1 MRGFSSGVADQ
12 VSAFVRH
19 REAAGAICD
28 SYRECLHLFDAHCA
42 ERFPGERAVTQ
53 EMVDTWCARR
63 PAELAKSC
71 RSRCYAVVSLVRF
84 LRQRGLTDARDP
96 ELPREREPPA
106 PPHAFTDD
114 ELAAFL
120 AACDSWRP
128 TCNMPRTRALRT
140 KWTLP
145 VLYRLLW
152 SSGIRT
158 TEARLLRRGNV
169 DLAGGVLSIVEG
181 KGRNERLVA
190 LHPSMAAIMREYDA
204 RIDGLMPGR
213 AYFFPN
219 GHDTPLARD
228 WVAKYFRTL
237 WARVSDERATPYMLR
252 HAYAIE
258 NINALV
264 GRGVDGLDGLEL
276 LSRSMGHT
284 SVDVTAQGY
293 YSLVPS
299 LAGLMQRVSGPGFD
313 DVVPEAL

>member
-1 MRGFSSGVADQ
+1 MRGYRSS
-12 VSAFVRH
+12 VSDHIAAFVRH
-19 REAAGAICD
+19 REAAGAICE
-28 SYRECLHLFDAHCA
+28 SYKEYLHLFDEHCA

-53 EMVDTWCARR
+53 EMVDSWCARR

-71 RSRCYAVVSLVRF
+71 RSRCYVVVSLVRF
-84 LRQRGLTDARDP
+84 LRRRGLTDAHDP

-106 PPHAFTDD
+106 PPHAFTDG

-120 AACDSWRP
+120 AECDSWRP
-128 TCNMPRTRALRT
+128 TSAMPRARALRT
-140 KWTLP
+140 KYTLP

-158 TEARLLRRGNV
+158 TEARLLRVGNV
-169 DLAGGVLSIVEG
+169 DLERGVLRIVEG

-190 LHPSMAAIMREYDA
+190 LHPSMAEIMREYDA
-204 RIDGLMPGR
+204 AIGAVMPGR

-219 GHDTPLARD
+219 SRDSPLARH
-228 WVAKYFRTL
+228 WVAKYFRRL

-264 GRGVDGLDGLEL
+264 GRGLASLDDLEL
-276 LSRSMGHT
+276 VSKSMGHV

-293 YSLVPS
+293 YALVPS
-299 LAGLMQRVSGPGFD
+299 LAGLLQGVSGPGCD
-313 DVVPEAL
+313 DGVPEVL

>member
-1 MRGFSSGVADQ
+1 MREYRSGVSDHIL
-12 VSAFVRH
+12 AFVRH
-19 REAAGAICD
+19 REAAGAICE
-28 SYRECLHLFDAHCA
+28 SYKEYLHLFDEHCVA
-42 ERFPGERAVTQ
+42 NFPGERSVTQ

-84 LRQRGLTDARDP
+84 LRERGLTDARDP
-96 ELPREREPPA
+96 ELPRGREPPA
-106 PPHAFTDD
+106 PPHAFTED
-114 ELAAFL
+114 ELASLFAE
-120 AACDSWRP
+120 CDSWKPSRG
-128 TCNMPRTRALRT
+128 MPRVRALRT
-140 KWTLP
+140 KYTLP

-158 TEARLLRRGNV
+158 TEARLLRRENV
-169 DLAGGVLSIVEG
+169 DLGRGVLRIVEG

-190 LHPSMAAIMREYDA
+190 LHPSMAAIMREYDVA
-204 RIDGLMPGR
+204 IEAVMPGR

-219 GHDTPLARD
+219 SRDTPLARD
-228 WVAKYFRTL
+228 WVAERFRAL

-264 GRGVDGLDGLEL
+264 GRGLASLDDLEL
-276 LSRSMGHT
+276 LSKSMGHV

-293 YSLVPS
+293 YALVPS
-299 LAGLMQRVSGPGFD
+299 LAGLLQDVSGAGFD
-313 DVVPEAL
+313 DVVPEVL